1 MLGGLFEAS
10 AAGTLVVNASF
21 WMGTIWMVT
30 LGCALWKAAAACC
43 QTVLSCPVVALVH
56 QVRVTCPFP
65 ELVAFPLL
73 TPQAA
78 RGRAAAAATA
88 PTAGFRRLRILLIS

>member
-1 MLGGLFEAS
+1 MDGGLFEAS

-56 QVRVTCPFP
+56 QVRVTCPLFDVLAVP
-65 ELVAFPLL
+65 PLL
-73 TPQAA
+73 PQAA
-78 RGRAAAAATA
+78 RVSAAAATTA
-88 PTAGFRRLRILLIS
+88 ATAGFRRLRIVLIS